1 MREVSCVGESVIA
14 GIEIHVGLDAGLDGT
29 ARLRSLFLTIL
40 ERSYELC
47 AWERGVLVC
56 VCVCV

>member
-14 GIEIHVGLDAGLDGT
+14 GIEIHVELDTELDGT

-40 ERSYELC
+40 ERSYDCVHGRE
-47 AWERGVLVC
+47 VFVC